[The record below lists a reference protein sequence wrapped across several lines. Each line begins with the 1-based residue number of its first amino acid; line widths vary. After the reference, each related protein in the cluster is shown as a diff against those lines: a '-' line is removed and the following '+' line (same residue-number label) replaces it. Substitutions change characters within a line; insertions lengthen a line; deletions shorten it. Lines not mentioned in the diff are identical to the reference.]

1 MSFAPK
7 EFLRHLCVCGFALAL
22 GVRSRPFTLP
32 PGPLLVVAPHPDD
45 ETLGCGGLI
54 ASAAR
59 AGVAVY
65 TIFLTD
71 GEASHDGHPEFLPSD
86 LARLRKTE
94 ALAALAALGVDAPE
108 RTTRFFGAPDGRLD
122 QLAPGE
128 RDRIGADLTALI
140 RELRPAFVLA
150 PYRAGGSTEHAAAFD
165 LVRGAGAAAG
175 GATLLE
181 YPIWAWWNPFRLGP
195 RLLASDGNLHLALDA
210 ATLARKRRALAC
222 HRSQVEPTPPWPQ
235 AVLPAAISRACLA
248 RREFFFRHEVLAGPS
263 LSSSQN

>member
-1 MSFAPK
+1 VNVAPK
-7 EFLRHLCVCGFALAL
+7 EIVRLVCARVFALAL
-22 GVRSRPFTLP
+22 HFRSRPFSLP
-32 PGPLLVVAPHPDD
+32 PGPILIVAPHPDD

-54 ASAAR
+54 AHAAH
-59 AGVAVY
+59 AGVAVH

-71 GEASHDGHPEFLPSD
+71 GEASHDGHPLLKPVD
-86 LARLRKTE
+86 LASLRKAE

-108 RTTRFFGAPDGRLD
+108 RTTRFLGAPDGRLD

-128 RDRIGADLTALI
+128 RDRIGADMTALI

-150 PYRAGGSTEHAAAFD
+150 PYRAGGSTEHAAACD
-165 LVRGAGAAAG
+165 LVRAACAAAG

-181 YPIWAWWNPFRLGP
+181 YPIWAWWNPFRLRP
-195 RLLASDGNLHLALDA
+195 RLDAGADNLRLALDA

-222 HRSQVEPTPPWPQ
+222 HRSQVEPTPPWPK
-235 AVLPAAISRACLA
+235 AVLPAAIGRACLT

>member
-1 MSFAPK
+1 MNFSPK
-7 EFLRHLCVCGFALAL
+7 EIVRFVCARVFALAL
-22 GVRSRPFTLP
+22 RVRSRPFSLP
-32 PGPLLVVAPHPDD
+32 PGPILIVAPHPDD

-59 AGVAVY
+59 AGVAVH
-65 TIFLTD
+65 TIFLSD
-71 GEASHDGHPEFLPSD
+71 GEASHDGHPELLPGD

-94 ALAALAALGVDAPE
+94 ALAALAALGVVAPE
-108 RTTRFFGAPDGRLD
+108 RTTRFLGAPDGRLD